1 MKYIFKKK
9 YANHEVGSVQT
20 FSTREECITMVWLL
34 SNNYIQPFVE
44 VSKPCEGKDCS
55 ECSECDKMFK
65 KVIVDKETIEPITKK
80 VFKKK

>member
-34 SNNYIQPFVE
+34 ANSYIEPFTE
-44 VSKPCEGKDCS
+44 VAKPCDGKDCK
-55 ECSECDKMFK
+55 ECTECDKMFK
-65 KVIVDKETIEPITKK
+65 KTIVDVPKSEPIVKTKA
-80 VFKKK
+80 KK